1 MKKLY
6 YFFYVASRGYSLP
19 TSLTGWLVCFAFC
32 LQYNA
37 NILNG
42 LVAAVGITCAH
53 LGTNLFDDCI
63 DTIAKVPKQ
72 KCKTEYLDKNI
83 FSLKFIIITTLIYF
97 FIAGCTGLYL
107 TLKIGIKVPVIA
119 FITAIIILLYP
130 RLNHYALGEAAVMTT
145 YGPLLFAGTSLVMT
159 GVISANALL
168 VSIPVALLITN
179 LLFVHSIMDYPFD
192 KENNKKTLSVRLGN
206 PYKSLYVLAFSGL
219 LATVI
224 HLFLVIKNILPI
236 FSVLAIIPIIL
247 YYIPTIKQ
255 LKIYIKAS
263 SHQETEFMQIFK
275 LPRNASMLYNLILTL
290 TLIIQ

>member
-42 LVAAVGITCAH
+42 LIAVVGIICAH

-63 DTIAKVPKQ
+63 DTITKVPKQ

-83 FSLKFIIITTLIYF
+83 FSLKFIIIATLIYF
-97 FIAGCTGLYL
+97 FIAGCTGLYF
-107 TLKIGIKVPVIA
+107 TLKIGLKVPVIA
-119 FITAIIILLYP
+119 FIAAIIILLYP

-168 VSIPVALLITN
+168 VSIPVALLISN

-192 KENNKKTLSVRLGN
+192 KENNKKTLPVRLGR
-206 PYKSLYVLAFSGL
+206 PYNSLYVLAFSGL

-224 HLFLVIKNILPI
+224 HLLLVIKNILPI
-236 FSVLAIIPIIL
+236 FSVFAIIPIIL
-247 YYIPTIKQ
+247 YYIQAIKQ
-255 LKIYIKAS
+255 LKNYIKAF
-263 SHQETEFMQIFK
+263 SHKENEFMQIFK

>member
-42 LVAAVGITCAH
+42 LIAVVGIICAH

-63 DTIAKVPKQ
+63 DTITKVPKQ

-97 FIAGCTGLYL
+97 FIASCTGLYL
-107 TLKIGIKVPVIA
+107 TLKIGLKVPVIA
-119 FITAIIILLYP
+119 FIAAIIILLYP

-168 VSIPVALLITN
+168 VSIPVALLISN

-192 KENNKKTLSVRLGN
+192 KENNKKTLPVRLGR
-206 PYKSLYVLAFSGL
+206 PYNSLYVLAFSGVF
-219 LATVI
+219 ATVI

-236 FSVLAIIPIIL
+236 FSILAIIPIIL
-247 YYIPTIKQ
+247 YYIQTIKQ
-255 LKIYIKAS
+255 LRNYITAF
-263 SHQETEFMQIFK
+263 SHKENEFMQIFK

>member
-42 LVAAVGITCAH
+42 LVAAVGIICAH

-63 DTIAKVPKQ
+63 DTITKVPKQ
-72 KCKTEYLDKNI
+72 KCKTEYLDKKI
-83 FSLKFIIITTLIYF
+83 FSLKFIIIATIIYF
-97 FIAGCTGLYL
+97 FIASCAGLYL
-107 TLKIGIKVPVIA
+107 TLKIGLKVPVIA
-119 FITAIIILLYP
+119 FIAAIIILLYP

-192 KENNKKTLSVRLGN
+192 KENNKKTLPVRLGR
-206 PYKSLYVLAFSGL
+206 PYNSLYVLAFYGVF
-219 LATVI
+219 ATVI

-247 YYIPTIKQ
+247 YYIQTIKQ
-255 LKIYIKAS
+255 LRNYIKAF
-263 SHQETEFMQIFK
+263 SHKENEFMQIFK